1 MSNLFHLLQI
11 QRHKM
16 GNYRWKSVPSLWSL
30 SFEYLLQASQTK
42 LDNLPDCNHPFKTE
56 QPQQSVLQV
65 YGVTVKVIAELK
77 SAPSTKLESVF
88 NQSLNR
94 TTDGWALFSSI
105 IKSIAQNK
113 TMMYEQWIDE
123 QTLLTCRS

>member
-1 MSNLFHLLQI
+1 
-11 QRHKM
+11 M
-16 GNYRWKSVPSLWSL
+16 GNYRWKSVPSLRSL
-30 SFEYLLQASQTK
+30 SFEYLLQVSETK
-42 LDNLPDCNHPFKTE
+42 PDYNHPFKTE

-65 YGVTVKVIAELK
+65 YGVTVKVIAGLK

-105 IKSIAQNK
+105 IKSIAQNE

-123 QTLLTCRS
+123 QTLLTCRF